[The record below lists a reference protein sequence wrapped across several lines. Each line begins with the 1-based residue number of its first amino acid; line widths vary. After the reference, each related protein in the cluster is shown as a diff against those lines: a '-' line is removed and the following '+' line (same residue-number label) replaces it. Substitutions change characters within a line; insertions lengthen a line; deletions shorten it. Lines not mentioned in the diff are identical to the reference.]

1 MNESLFIYT
10 EDKLKM
16 EQLKI
21 RQMEQEMD
29 MIIGKKTI
37 DVWLIASSK

>member
-37 DVWLIASSK
+37 DV

>member
-21 RQMEQEMD
+21 RQMEQEMN
-29 MIIGKKTI
+29 MIISKRTI
-37 DVWLIASSK
+37 GI

>member
-21 RQMEQEMD
+21 RQMEQKID
-29 MIIGKKTI
+29 MIIGKRTT
-37 DVWLIASSK
+37 DV

>member
-16 EQLKI
+16 KQLKI

-29 MIIGKKTI
+29 MIISKRTI
-37 DVWLIASSK
+37 GI